1 MKKINLKTKYI
12 VFLVMAGLVSI
23 CLYYSYAIF
32 MTKQLQENVVVL
44 KTLDNPVVVSI
55 DGKNKVEI
63 PQNSTKDIK
72 LHLQNTIETEYYY
85 EIFFKKDDS
94 GIMVTGSDDIKGKIL
109 NKEEKE
115 IKVQIINNND
125 KDIEIEF
132 LVKTSLNDDIL
143 KDIGYSYINNI
154 NSFDHSKANKP
165 DLSNLKLIPVS
176 YKVVSDTE
184 GFWYKTD
191 INNNKDLWYD
201 YDSGIW
207 ANAILVSN
215 NNYAKYQKKEI
226 GTEIEISDV
235 LGFFVWI
242 PRFKYTVLNYNNYT
256 NFERLNNI
264 IFEEKNNSTGTI
276 TCEDKLSNSLESHIY
291 SEVCKDNVFNKISEN
306 LSTYTH
312 PAFQDKAGFWVSKF
326 LMGEGNTTRSLPNIG
341 ILKKNVSDAIELS
354 NKMINNHSS
363 LLTNMEYA
371 SIVMLTD
378 SMYGKSGNKLYLD
391 NDYTFKRVYINNF
404 ANNLT
409 GCSSDYN
416 TFSKSFITSTS
427 KTCTEYNNLTNM
439 SHVSN
444 SVQLNVGP
452 VGPGASTTGT
462 IYGVYDMAN
471 INGELVNT
479 FTANENGESKMT
491 NQTLDLYSYNDYV
504 GTISSS
510 NNIINLNRYKLGD
523 AIKENIRVIKMNG
536 MWQNGFLEQQVK
548 EGVMLR
554 GGNGDIKNASI
565 YTASI
570 VDLEKEAPFR
580 VVVK

>member
-1 MKKINLKTKYI
+1 MKKTNFKTKYI

-55 DGKNKVEI
+55 DGKKIVKI
-63 PQNSTKDIK
+63 SKNSTEDIK
-72 LHLQNTIETEYYY
+72 LHLQNTVETEYYY

-94 GIMVTGSDDIKGKIL
+94 NIMVTGSDDIKGKIL
-109 NKEEKE
+109 NREEKD
-115 IKVQIINNND
+115 ISIQIINNND
-125 KDIEIEF
+125 KDVKIEF
-132 LVKTSLNDDIL
+132 SVKTSLNDDIL
-143 KDIGYSYINNI
+143 KEIGYSYINKI
-154 NSFDHSKANKP
+154 NNFDHSKANKP
-165 DLSNLKLIPVS
+165 KLSNLKLIPVS

-226 GTEIEISDV
+226 GTEIEISDI

-242 PRFKYTVLNYNNYT
+242 PRFKYIVLNYNNYT
-256 NFERLNNI
+256 NFEKLNNI
-264 IFEEKNNSTGTI
+264 LFEEKNNSTGTI
-276 TCEDKLSNSLESHIY
+276 VCEDKLSNSLESHIY

-312 PAFQDKAGFWVSKF
+312 PAFQDKDGFWVSKF

-504 GTISSS
+504 GAISSS
-510 NNIINLNRYKLGD
+510 NSIINLNRYKLGD

-536 MWQNGFLEQQVK
+536 MWQNGLLEQQVK